1 MTAGA
6 SAHGRQTH
14 QEHVGRWTEK
24 DSTGGGQSEGHGVA
38 PRAVWAGG
46 GGGRKGRWQGQC
58 GQVEA
63 GLGVRWGQA
72 RPCPGGP
79 HRVDAQCAEQP
90 GLGRRVGGTR
100 GEPRCA
106 ARAGASCGPLPR

>member
-63 GLGVRWGQA
+63 GAAMPWGPA
-72 RPCPGGP
+72 RGGRTARGAAWP
-79 HRVDAQCAEQP
+79 RQT
-90 GLGRRVGGTR
+90 GRRHQR
-100 GEPRCA
+100 
-106 ARAGASCGPLPR
+106 